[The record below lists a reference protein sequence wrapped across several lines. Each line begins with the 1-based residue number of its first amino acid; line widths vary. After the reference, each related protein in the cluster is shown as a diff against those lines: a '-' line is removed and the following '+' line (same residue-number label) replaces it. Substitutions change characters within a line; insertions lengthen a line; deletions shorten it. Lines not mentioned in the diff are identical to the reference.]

1 MDWNGRALQYLGYED
16 EISILKIHAHLFFSK
31 ESQYLAS
38 NSGDFEEL
46 CACLVTKLL
55 FMNLPQACKNTKQTS
70 LF

>member
-1 MDWNGRALQYLGYED
+1 MKF
-16 EISILKIHAHLFFSK
+16 SILKIEAHLFLSK

-55 FMNLPQACKNTKQTS
+55 FMNLPQACKHTE
-70 LF
+70 